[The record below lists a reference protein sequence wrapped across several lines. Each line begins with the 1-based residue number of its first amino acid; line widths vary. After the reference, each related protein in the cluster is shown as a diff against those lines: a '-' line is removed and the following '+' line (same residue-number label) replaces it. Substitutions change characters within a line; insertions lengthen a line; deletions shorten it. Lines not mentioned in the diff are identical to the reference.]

1 MLRCSSLMQVKWNWY
16 HMKTIALTVKRNN
29 CKTPLLEAAY
39 QVTSFLSNVSFLE
52 SFCSF
57 NVWCFKSL
65 QVFSFVIIHRSWH
78 QNFPLKNM
86 IRVWKRCLVGSESLF
101 GFSCSFQRVI
111 TFRFVLPMEF
121 SLQEH
126 TPSQILH
133 EGYGFFSFKGK
144 SCLTF
149 FVFEIILKSYFSL
162 VKTFNFFNSCL
173 DTLSFSLQ
181 NVISIKTIGFN
192 SKLLNK

>member
-65 QVFSFVIIHRSWH
+65 QVFSFAIIHRSWH

-86 IRVWKRCLVGSESLF
+86 IRVLKEMLGWFWIFVWVFMLIPTSNNIS
-101 GFSCSFQRVI
+101 
-111 TFRFVLPMEF
+111 FRFAYGIFLTRAYSFTDFTWRVWIF
-121 SLQEH
+121 FLQREKL
-126 TPSQILH
+126 SDFLC
-133 EGYGFFSFKGK
+133 FWNNSK
-144 SCLTF
+144 
-149 FVFEIILKSYFSL
+149 IIL
-162 VKTFNFFNSCL
+162 FFGEN
-173 DTLSFSLQ
+173 LQ
-181 NVISIKTIGFN
+181 F
-192 SKLLNK
+192 L